1 MAYPVPCPVPCPVPF
16 PSPHTSP
23 LLHCPSAALRPLP
36 YSRLTPALLLTRR
49 TLYHAHERAASR
61 VGGGGS
67 QAAAAAAAPRRRGMG
82 GMVDGVVNDAGD
94 AASNTTVAQWE
105 AAMRSVALAQPAAAE
120 GAHASRRPIMLTLDD
135 VKRHDLSFPW
145 PWP

>member
-1 MAYPVPCPVPCPVPF
+1 MSRAVPCAF
-16 PSPHTSP
+16 PLAPHFAPTP
-23 LLHCPSAALRPLP
+23 LPQRSSKTPALLPP